1 MKKNNP
7 GTVRSNRKSVKM
19 QMQIVMDREMGKS
32 ETTGGWDG
40 EEGIGKI
47 QHDCGKT
54 GSEKTEKTSHG
65 A

>member
-1 MKKNNP
+1 MKKDNP

-32 ETTGGWDG
+32 ETTGQWDG
-40 EEGIGKI
+40 EGGIGKI
-47 QHDCGKT
+47 RHDRGKT
-54 GSEKTEKTSHG
+54 GSEKTEKTSQG